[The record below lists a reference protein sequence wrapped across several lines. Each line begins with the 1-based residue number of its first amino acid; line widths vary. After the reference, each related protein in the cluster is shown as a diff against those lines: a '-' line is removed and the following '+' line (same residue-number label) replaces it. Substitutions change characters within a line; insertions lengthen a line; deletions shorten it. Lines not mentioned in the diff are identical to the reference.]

1 MRLILIIETCDAFR
15 PCPLCLFIMTDNGLR
30 TIKELIHYTLDT
42 FDSGQ
47 DLALLDRID
56 RSKQQLYALRQ
67 RQLEE
72 QRESVKALAR
82 QLELIKQGDG
92 QDLED
97 DELSREISKLEGD
110 KFSLAKKI
118 SDLESEYHSNLATL
132 DALEKELEEVD
143 QQDAEDQV
151 TTTIDNATLLKL
163 KFYRSLGVNLD
174 SDDMNSVE
182 KVLVKSRTG
191 VHELKLE
198 NYSDSF
204 ISNFIWDRI
213 GG

>member
-1 MRLILIIETCDAFR
+1 
-15 PCPLCLFIMTDNGLR
+15 MTDNGLR